1 MNFNKGDLVIRVKQ
15 DFLDTDGNVIRG
27 IVDPSDSI
35 IPDIRY
41 GMIMPTY
48 WIRVRCEDGALR
60 WYDVDQLAPDLERIR
75 ERQLN
80 QIGIL

>member
-1 MNFNKGDLVIRVKQ
+1 MNFNKGDLVIRIKQ
-15 DFLDTDGNVIRG
+15 DNVIRG

-35 IPDIRY
+35 
-41 GMIMPTY
+41 MPTY
-48 WIRVRCEDGALR
+48 WIRIRCEDGEYR
-60 WYDVDQLAPDLERIR
+60 WYDVDEMAPDLERIR

>member
-1 MNFNKGDLVIRVKQ
+1 MNFIKGDLVIRIKQ

-35 IPDIRY
+35 
-41 GMIMPTY
+41 MPTY
-48 WIRVRCEDGALR
+48 WIRIRCEDGEYR
-60 WYDVDQLAPDLERIR
+60 WYDVDELAPDIERIR

>member
-27 IVDPSDSI
+27 IVDPSDSRI
-35 IPDIRY
+35 TRLY
-41 GMIMPTY
+41 RESIMPTY

>member
-35 IPDIRY
+35 
-41 GMIMPTY
+41 MPTH
-48 WIRVRCEDGALR
+48 WIRIRCEDGALR
-60 WYDVDQLAPDLERIR
+60 WYDVEQLAPDLERIR

>member
-35 IPDIRY
+35 
-41 GMIMPTY
+41 MPAY
-48 WIRVRCEDGALR
+48 WIRIRCEDGAYR
-60 WYDVDQLAPDLERIR
+60 WYDVDELAPDLERIR
-75 ERQLN
+75 EKQLN